1 MPQRLYVWREM
12 ERDGASYLMCSD
24 DPDVATEGD
33 VCIYSLAEIGKKRI
47 VSEIKM
53 GDSKEWQRVGVVE

>member
-1 MPQRLYVWREM
+1 M